1 MLRAQTVLRKAGRGC
16 WEALF
21 FAPSGPEA
29 PCARRK
35 GGGADYGGNAR
46 FGKGAALSGTKAA
59 GARKAGGLERVAGPA
74 SGAGVRQGK
83 EAQAGRNGV
92 GKARMRGVRPRGV
105 FLQNHASAK
114 RPYVP
119 QRWNF
124 PAQQGDNP
132 AAGPCAFLQGG
143 HDFVKA
149 LRPEKNFLHVF

>member
-1 MLRAQTVLRKAGRGC
+1 MLRAQTVLRKTGRGC

-35 GGGADYGGNAR
+35 GGGAEYGECAFRKSRGAER
-46 FGKGAALSGTKAA
+46 HKGGGSAQSGGSGTGGGACFRRGSAA
-59 GARKAGGLERVAGPA
+59 GERGAGGQKRP
-74 SGAGVRQGK
+74 
-83 EAQAGRNGV
+83 
-92 GKARMRGVRPRGV
+92 GKARMRGVRPRGA
-105 FLQNHASAK
+105 FLQKRASAK
-114 RPYVP
+114 RSYVP

-132 AAGPCAFLQGG
+132 AAGSCAALQSG

-149 LRPEKNFLHVF
+149 RRPEKNFLHVF